1 MFVVD
6 STLNLI
12 AYRQCLRLLHTSI
25 KAPKRTCLSAPF
37 RRTAPARAPSP
48 TPGVPSAHGVPRPRD
63 AARLVEHVPPRAGPE
78 LMSAFTVKTED
89 VHAHPPPHG
98 LGVNQES
105 GPAASA
111 RPQALTLEDSGKCV
125 GVRPHAAM
133 ARPRE
138 AEQRNVGA
146 WRRTDV
152 LQRNRSRAAG
162 SGRRAKT
169 AGRTQGRGGG
179 GWRAAAGSRR
189 GREMARNEEVGVAQE
204 RRGRS
209 CTRGGERGVLC
220 SAKAGRG
227 VGRREAASIR
237 HGRFKL

>member
-1 MFVVD
+1 
-6 STLNLI
+6 
-12 AYRQCLRLLHTSI
+12 
-25 KAPKRTCLSAPF
+25 
-37 RRTAPARAPSP
+37 
-48 TPGVPSAHGVPRPRD
+48 
-63 AARLVEHVPPRAGPE
+63 
-78 LMSAFTVKTED
+78 MSAFTVKTED

-189 GREMARNEEVGVAQE
+189 GREMARNEELLREPRLPHPVYPAPMVFHDHETPPASSNTFLRE
-204 RRGRS
+204 RVQS
-209 CTRGGERGVLC
+209 
-220 SAKAGRG
+220 
-227 VGRREAASIR
+227 
-237 HGRFKL
+237 